1 MRNRAS
7 APPRDETAFINGG
20 TAGTDKPVKAPEKT
34 RLVSKAKPVSVSL
47 FEDNLKDI
55 DDIIRE
61 EMVSGSA
68 RVNRSDVMRA
78 AVDAL
83 KKLTKSEIST
93 LIQET
98 KQRQ

>member
-7 APPRDETAFINGG
+7 TPPRDEAAFINGG
-20 TAGTDKPVKAPEKT
+20 TAGTDNPPKAPEKS
-34 RLVSKAKPVSVSL
+34 RAASKAKPVSISL

-78 AVDAL
+78 AVEAL
-83 KKLTKSEIST
+83 KKLTKSEVST
-93 LIQET
+93 LIQEA